1 MEDDQS
7 NGKIRN
13 ERQIVGSKWQINM
26 RLQTLN
32 YFFKMIKL
40 SERKEVFCYIIVSF
54 FYFLSNCVCVI
65 SQTIKLTIA
74 KDHSDIPLKLD
85 TDEFKRKSPQA
96 KIFI

>member
-1 MEDDQS
+1 M
-7 NGKIRN
+7 
-13 ERQIVGSKWQINM
+13 RQIVASKWQINM

-40 SERKEVFCYIIVSF
+40 SKRKEVFCYVIVSF
-54 FYFLSNCVCVI
+54 FYFLSNCACVI

-74 KDHSDIPLKLD
+74 KDHSEISLKLD
-85 TDEFKRKSPQA
+85 TDEFKRKNPQG

>member
-1 MEDDQS
+1 M
-7 NGKIRN
+7 
-13 ERQIVGSKWQINM
+13 GSKWQIIM

-32 YFFKMIKL
+32 YFLIKMIKL
-40 SERKEVFCYIIVSF
+40 SKRKEVNCHIIVSF

-74 KDHSDIPLKLD
+74 KDHGEISLKLG
-85 TDEFKRKSPQA
+85 TDEFKRKNPEA

>member
-1 MEDDQS
+1 
-7 NGKIRN
+7 
-13 ERQIVGSKWQINM
+13 M

-54 FYFLSNCVCVI
+54 FYFLSNRVCVI

-74 KDHSDIPLKLD
+74 KDHSKISLKLG

>member
-1 MEDDQS
+1 
-7 NGKIRN
+7 
-13 ERQIVGSKWQINM
+13 M

-54 FYFLSNCVCVI
+54 FYFLSNCVCV
-65 SQTIKLTIA
+65 SQAIKLTIA
-74 KDHSDIPLKLD
+74 KDHSEKSLKLD
-85 TDEFKRKSPQA
+85 TDEFNRKSPQA